1 MKKQP
6 QNIKYKKKHKKRFFK
21 GIEYRSNT
29 LQFGYCGLK
38 SLNSG
43 IIEYKHLE
51 AGRKAINQVL
61 KRFGKIWI
69 RVFPTLSLTKKPIET
84 RMGKGKGNVDI
95 WVCYIKPGTII
106 YEVNSQDLIKT
117 KESLL
122 KAAIRLPFQTKI
134 IYKIN

>member
-1 MKKQP
+1 M
-6 QNIKYKKKHKKRFFK
+6 
-21 GIEYRSNT
+21 
-29 LQFGYCGLK
+29 QFGYCGLK

-43 IIEYKHLE
+43 IIEYKNLE

-84 RMGKGKGNVDI
+84 RMGKGKGNIDV

-117 KESLL
+117 KEALL

-134 IYKIN
+134 IYKFN